1 MRLDRI
7 VICFSRSGMIASGR
21 AVGVGAGTVPVE
33 AVHFRK
39 QTVAES
45 ATKPVPKTVRP
56 MEPVA
61 LVTDRLQA
69 ANDIAAVQS
78 NPDRR
83 DLRLDACRGLALWFI
98 FIDHIPDNS
107 LSWLTVRNYGFSDA
121 SEVFIFV
128 SGYTCMLAYGGALA
142 EQGWRTIVVRA
153 LRRGWEIYTAFL
165 IVVLF
170 YVALVWM
177 VGGGE
182 RYLDET
188 NTGFFF
194 REPGPAIVHTVALQ
208 FAPVDT
214 DILVTFV
221 LLHVAFPGVLWA
233 MTRAPVVALGGSF
246 LLYLMVQIFSW
257 HVPAW
262 PTGELYFN
270 PFAWQFLFVIG
281 AWYSCHCAPMLLR
294 IVQSRVVLVLALAYV
309 AVCLLIA
316 LSWKFTSLAWLVPP
330 AIAELIYPIDKSHM
344 ASLRLLHFL
353 ALAIVVSRLA
363 PPDWRGPVRPLML
376 AMIRCGENS
385 LAIYCLGV
393 LLAFAAHAIL
403 VEVASSFAM
412 QLAVSVGGIVAMV
425 VAATLM
431 TWESGFDRRGP
442 KLF

>member
-1 MRLDRI
+1 MR
-7 VICFSRSGMIASGR
+7 
-21 AVGVGAGTVPVE
+21 
-33 AVHFRK
+33 
-39 QTVAES
+39 
-45 ATKPVPKTVRP
+45 
-56 MEPVA
+56 PVA
-61 LVTDRLQA
+61 LVTDRPQA
-69 ANDIAAVQS
+69 VNEVAEIQS
-78 NPDRR
+78 GADRR

-344 ASLRLLHFL
+344 APLRLLHFL